1 MAKGLFDL
9 TGKVTL
15 VTGGNGG
22 LGLAF
27 ARGVA
32 QQGSDVVI
40 WGRNAEK
47 NAAAKAELEAFG
59 VRVLTAQVDVGDE
72 QQIIQGYADI
82 KAEFGRID
90 TVFANAGL
98 SAAPGTSL
106 QLSTEDYLNFMQPSL
121 HGAYYTLR
129 EGARL
134 MVERAEAGEPGGSLV
149 ACGSLSMFLGLP
161 GMPHYAGSKAA
172 LGAIIRG
179 MAVDFGRYGIRANVV
194 APGLV
199 ATEMTGG
206 EASEAAQHMAQVTPL
221 VRVGLPADFEGIA
234 AYLASDA
241 SSFHTG
247 DTLTIDGGYM
257 VRPF

>member
-1 MAKGLFDL
+1 MAKNLFDL
-9 TGKVTL
+9 SGKVTL

-32 QQGSDVVI
+32 RQGSDVVI
-40 WGRNAEK
+40 WGRSEEK
-47 NAAAKAELEAFG
+47 NAKAKAELEAFG
-59 VRVLTAQVDVGDE
+59 VRVSARHVDVASE
-72 QQIIQGYADI
+72 QAIIDGYSALAD
-82 KAEFGRID
+82 EFGRVD
-90 TVFANAGL
+90 TVFANAGMA
-98 SAAPGTSL
+98 AAPGSALT
-106 QLSTEDYLNFMQPSL
+106 LSTDDYLKFLEPSL

-134 MVERAEAGEPGGSLV
+134 MVKRAEAGEPGGSLV

-179 MAVDFGRYGIRANVV
+179 MAVDFGRHGIRANVV

-199 ATEMTGG
+199 ATDMTGG
-206 EASEAAQHMAQVTPL
+206 EDSPAAQHMAQVTPIP
-221 VRVGLPADFEGIA
+221 RAGKPADFEGIA